1 MSLGHGASI
10 IRDSLILHL
19 DAANIKS
26 YSGSGTVWN
35 DLSGNGNHGTL
46 VNGVGY
52 STDNKGAM
60 VFDGAN
66 DYVSLPHVSI
76 TDKLTVSGFVSINS
90 TRAWQTVIGN
100 WNSTGPGDS
109 WLFLSSEG
117 SASARPAIYVRNPSN
132 SGGTFLASTIS
143 LNLNTYYYLTG
154 VFDSGKLQLYINAN
168 LIGEIPNVGFTSVF
182 QNTQELWI
190 GRFSNFY
197 STGSIAQVSV
207 YNTAL
212 SEIEIQ
218 QNFNAIRGRYGI

>member
-10 IRDSLILHL
+10 VRDSLILHL
-19 DAANIKS
+19 DAANTKS
-26 YSGSGTVWN
+26 YSGSGTRWSN
-35 DLSGNGNHGTL
+35 LSGNNNNGTLTNGVSYSNENMGTL
-46 VNGVGY
+46 VLDGV
-52 STDNKGAM
+52 
-60 VFDGAN
+60 N
-66 DYVSLPHVSI
+66 DYISLPHVSI

-90 TRAWQTVIGN
+90 NRSWQTIIGN

-132 SGGTFLASTIS
+132 SGGTFLASNIS

-197 STGSIAQVSV
+197 STGSIAQASV

-218 QNFNAIRGRYGI
+218 QNFEATRGRYRI